1 MTGVGGELDE
11 HRCLCL
17 ALSKRSDFFWSAF
30 FGFPAAIPWPARS
43 AVLQARSD
51 PPQQGN
57 RRRRNPWPRIDEERT
72 DQERIDE
79 ERIDE
84 ERTDEERIDEERI
97 DEERTDQERIDEE
110 RIDEERI
117 DEERTDQE
125 RIDEERTDEERID
138 EERCGCTRDKE
149 WMDVRVE
156 LWAHSASSGRTVQVV
171 GAQYK

>member
-97 DEERTDQERIDEE
+97 DEERTD
-110 RIDEERI
+110 
-117 DEERTDQE
+117 
-125 RIDEERTDEERID
+125 EERID

-171 GAQYK
+171 GAPCRM